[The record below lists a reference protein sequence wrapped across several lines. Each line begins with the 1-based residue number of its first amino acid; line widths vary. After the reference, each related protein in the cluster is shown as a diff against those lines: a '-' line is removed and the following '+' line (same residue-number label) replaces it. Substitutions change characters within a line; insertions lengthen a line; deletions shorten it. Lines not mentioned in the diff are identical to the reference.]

1 MSETVE
7 NVLVGMTAKDA
18 KALLMRAEAVK
29 TALINVAKEF
39 IKKTQKGS
47 NYWVDTSSDASWRL
61 EEADCKNDTYLVVYE
76 WYCKGDTED
85 VDYYI
90 PYRAIDDMDGTVKD
104 FLEAKAREEEEA
116 RQQALADA
124 QLKEAAAE
132 QAEYEEFLRLKKKY
146 ENH

>member
-7 NVLVGMTAKDA
+7 NLLAGMTAKDA
-18 KALLMRAEAVK
+18 KEILVRAESVK
-29 TALINVAKEF
+29 TVLINVAKEF
-39 IKKTQKGS
+39 IKKTNNG
-47 NYWVDTSSDASWRL
+47 NDYWTDTSSDDSWRF

-76 WYCKGDTED
+76 WYSMGDTED
-85 VDYYI
+85 IEYYI

-104 FLEAKAREEEEA
+104 FLEAKAKKEEEA
-116 RQQALADA
+116 RQQVLADA

-132 QAEYEEFLRLKKKY
+132 QTEYEEFLRLKKKY